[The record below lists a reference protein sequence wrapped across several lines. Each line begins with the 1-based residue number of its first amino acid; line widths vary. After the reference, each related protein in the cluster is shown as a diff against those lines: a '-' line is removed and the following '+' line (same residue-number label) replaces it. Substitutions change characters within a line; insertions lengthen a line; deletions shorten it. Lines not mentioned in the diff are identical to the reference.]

1 MIAICPQVLLL
12 YTNQYKVCHTGG
24 KKDETPAKGEM
35 GPEDRGGPCDEGGGM

>member
-1 MIAICPQVLLL
+1 MGCPLVLMIILQ
-12 YTNQYKVCHTGG
+12 KHMVCYTGG